1 MTLCDSTPHLSTAAL
16 QRGSRL
22 LAKASICLRPCE
34 EYPQVTT
41 FASHRSPCC
50 SVWSTP
56 TPTLLVGAI
65 FTNSCWGNQE
75 GEMLLFF
82 LSPASLCLSRDFCSE
97 ELIMHA
103 KAGLWASIIWFYLLL
118 PNRNFCIDKHLLQE
132 SCRHIEDY
140 HTTQRGKRGKF
151 GSDRQNVMWGTAE
164 SRMF

>member
-22 LAKASICLRPCE
+22 LAKASICLRPCK

-41 FASHRSPCC
+41 LASHRSPCC

-82 LSPASLCLSRDFCSE
+82 CPCFTLSVMRFCLE
-97 ELIMHA
+97 ELIMNA
-103 KAGLWASIIWFYLLL
+103 KAGLRANIIWFYLLP
-118 PNRNFCIDKHLLQE
+118 PNRNFCIDKHLSQE

-140 HTTQRGKRGKF
+140 HTTQHGKRGKF
-151 GSDRQNVMWGTAE
+151 GSNRQNVMWGTAE